1 MRLAEQRRALPD
13 QPGVYL
19 FRDGKGRVI
28 YVGKAKSIRKR
39 VASHFAKAQGGG
51 RAANTFEALLWVAFG
66 IGIGYLGLRGYR
78 EHRVA
83 LHSLG
88 DRHRGLLYGGLAGG
102 VFVYA
107 ARARMW
113 QTGLG
118 ELAWFAVAALVVYTL
133 LEVYRHWRA
142 Y

>member
-1 MRLAEQRRALPD
+1 MATL
-13 QPGVYL
+13 
-19 FRDGKGRVI
+19 I
-28 YVGKAKSIRKR
+28 YVSDSLKTARSIAI
-39 VASHFAKAQGGG
+39 VVLIAAAVYFLPGGG
-51 RAANTFEALLWVAFG
+51 RAANTFESVLWVAFG
-66 IGIGYLGLRGYR
+66 VGIGYLGLRGYR

-88 DRHRGLLYGGLAGG
+88 DRHRGLLYGGVAGA
-102 VFVYA
+102 VFVYM

-113 QTGLG
+113 ETGIG
-118 ELAWFAVAALVVYTL
+118 ELVWFALVGFIVYTL